1 MASRRSFG
9 WRPSAPFIVVGQLF
23 SISGSRRLNGTNEIS
38 SCVNDKMWLTPLPL
52 SPLPSPLADLQR
64 EGVSLAARVVGRVA
78 GVGIV
83 IGRTK
88 LCPLDRRGLATG

>member
-64 EGVSLAARVVGRVA
+64 EGVSSVVSVA
-78 GVGIV
+78 GAGIVIV